1 MDRTFTRY
9 RHELLLC
16 LFLITAI
23 LVEAKKRLVVATGET
38 TTGKTDQDRDSI
50 HYAVPFLVEKIG
62 KEIYSAVNRPKYKF
76 YIYMT
81 IGKLPDERSTI
92 IVLNMLCNILYGV
105 AVFSGFMLLPRG
117 YMLIGTALTIFIGPA
132 LILVLLGAIV
142 LSLVVIALFPVI
154 SVFSM
159 LVFFFLTSQIAQVMG
174 RRLGLDHDK
183 DGDVDMLD
191 LLSYAASTQWGK
203 ACGLPKL
210 HRVLNESM
218 LDPFQEIH
226 RRLDE
231 IQRST
236 RTLNQNKKE

>member
-1 MDRTFTRY
+1 MNMAFARR

-16 LFLITAI
+16 LFLITAVLI
-23 LVEAKKRLVVATGET
+23 EAKKRSVVAAEDT
-38 TTGKTDQDRDSI
+38 TKTDHDDIRD
-50 HYAVPFLVEKIG
+50 AVPFLVEKIG
-62 KEIYSAVNRPKYKF
+62 KEIYAGVDRPKYKF

-92 IVLNMLCNILYGV
+92 IFLNMLCNILYGV
-105 AVFSGFMLLPRG
+105 AVLAGFLFLPRG

-132 LILVLLGAIV
+132 LILVLLGAVV
-142 LSLVVIALFPVI
+142 LILVVFALYPVI
-154 SVFSM
+154 SVSSM

-191 LLSYAASTQWGK
+191 LLSYAASTKWGK
-203 ACGLPKL
+203 VLGLPKL
-210 HRVLNESM
+210 HRMLNESM
-218 LDPFQEIH
+218 MDPFQEIH

-236 RTLNQNKKE
+236 RTLNQNKKEF